1 MEHAMRQLFLAG
13 LMTLTLSGAIA
24 APAGPPVFLLPMACS
39 ELLPDTDPFIRFLDS
54 VARGNL
60 LTENALSK
68 RIFRLMALREKVAET
83 IRIGRERNPVDI
95 MVQKTLCFYRQQKE
109 PLKPVPYDDEVF
121 LEFLKGGID
130 DMEKQISAAIRQ
142 EEIERF
148 QKKEFERKLEQNRER
163 EDQLRRQAQRDA
175 DKEMKQISES
185 AKRQVKNGT

>member
-1 MEHAMRQLFLAG
+1 MRRLFLAG
-13 LMTLTLSGAIA
+13 LTTLTLSGAIA

-109 PLKPVPYDDEVF
+109 PLKPVPYDDEAF

-175 DKEMKQISES
+175 EKEMKQISES
-185 AKRQVKNGT
+185 AKRQVKSGT